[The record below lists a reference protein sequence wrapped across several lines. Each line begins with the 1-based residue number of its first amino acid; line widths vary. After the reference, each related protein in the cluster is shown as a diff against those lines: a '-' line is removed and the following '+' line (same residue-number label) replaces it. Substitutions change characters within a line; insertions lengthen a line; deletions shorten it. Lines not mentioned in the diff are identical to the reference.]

1 MATTSVPTLL
11 PANDQL
17 GLITGY
23 IEVHGSSTNTST
35 VTSFE
40 TVYYTVPF
48 FIWFVIA
55 YISVFLMA
63 RITIEFIK
71 RWKHQP

>member
-11 PANDQL
+11 PVNDEI

-23 IEVHGSSTNTST
+23 IEHHTGTST
-35 VTSFE
+35 EIDSYD
-40 TVYYTVPF
+40 TVYYTIPF

-55 YISVFLMA
+55 YISIFLMA

-71 RWKHQP
+71 RWKRQP

>member
-11 PANDQL
+11 PNNDEI

-23 IEVHGSSTNTST
+23 IEHHTGTST
-35 VTSFE
+35 VIDSYE

-48 FIWFVIA
+48 FILIA
-55 YISVFLMA
+55 IIIPSIFIMA
-63 RITIEFIK
+63 RITVEFIK
-71 RWKHQP
+71 RWRHQP